1 MTFNPNSSCPL
12 AAKVTSSSLLICQ
25 QSRRHLIGPQFKR
38 QTGLSIKHMGKN
50 KKQLI
55 LAGHYLERTVHLEIL
70 TIFMAFIR
78 SLELGGN

>member
-1 MTFNPNSSCPL
+1 MTFNPTSSCPL
-12 AAKVTSSSLLICQ
+12 DAKATSSSLLTCQ
-25 QSRRHLIGPQFKR
+25 QSRRRRLIGPQF

-78 SLELGGN
+78 CLELVGN